1 MAISI
6 GAISIGALSFGALSM
21 EAVSSLGSIVVMA
34 EACERFRRRE
44 QEASFRRD
52 ASNWAGL
59 VVSGYYRSAD
69 AALNL

>member
-1 MAISI
+1 
-6 GAISIGALSFGALSM
+6 
-21 EAVSSLGSIVVMA
+21 MA